1 MTIYIA
7 FGRRGGQN
15 SFFSPNFQLPLKP
28 IGKPEAGK
36 PIILT
41 RFSRKTD
48 YSHRKTNYSH
58 KMPPDATG
66 KPKKHAICFPGNGT
80 RGFKNGRSIQ
90 LHVPLNTATRTKNQK
105 TENYTRKK
113 TKKMENRLFSQDL
126 AGKPI
131 IPARKPIILTGCHRM
146 PPERKA
152 VLST

>member
-28 IGKPEAGK
+28 IGKPESGK

-113 TKKMENRLFSQDL
+113 NQKMETDYS
-126 AGKPI
+126 
-131 IPARKPIILTGCHRM
+131 HRM
-146 PPERKA
+146 PAERKA